1 VELIP
6 ALDLIGGDVVRLTQ
20 GDYAEITTYGD
31 PMALALRL
39 FDGGAPRIHL
49 VDLDAAKSGDPVNRS
64 VIRAIAD
71 ALPIPVQTGGGIRTA
86 ADVEWLLGAGVDRV
100 ILGTV
105 AIEEP
110 ELACAL
116 ATAAPQ
122 QVLLGLDYR
131 VDGDGRLLPAG
142 RGWLT
147 LGDQTVDE
155 LLERYA
161 DAPFGGVVATA
172 IARDGMLNG
181 PDLESLAHLVATSPF
196 GVIASGGVSSL
207 DDLRALA
214 GLHSEGKGLL
224 GAIAG
229 KAVLEGRFSVDE
241 GVAACRASA

>member
-1 VELIP
+1 MELIP
-6 ALDLIGGDVVRLTQ
+6 ALDLIGGTVVRLTH
-20 GDYAEITTYGD
+20 GDYAAVTSYGD
-31 PMALALRL
+31 PVELALS
-39 FDGGAPRIHL
+39 FAASGATRIHL
-49 VDLDAAKSGDPVNRS
+49 VDLDAAKSGDPINRP
-64 VIRAIAD
+64 VIRAITD
-71 ALPIPVQTGGGIRTA
+71 AVTIPVQTGGGIRSA

-105 AIEEP
+105 AIEQP
-110 ELACAL
+110 ELACSIA
-116 ATAAPQ
+116 AAAPN

-147 LGDQTVDE
+147 LGDQTVFE
-155 LLERYA
+155 LLHRYA

-172 IARDGMLNG
+172 IARDGMLGG

-196 GVIASGGVSSL
+196 GVIASGGVASL

-214 GLHSEGKGLL
+214 EIERHGRTLL
-224 GAIAG
+224 GAITG
-229 KAVLEGRFSVDE
+229 KAVLDGRFSVEE